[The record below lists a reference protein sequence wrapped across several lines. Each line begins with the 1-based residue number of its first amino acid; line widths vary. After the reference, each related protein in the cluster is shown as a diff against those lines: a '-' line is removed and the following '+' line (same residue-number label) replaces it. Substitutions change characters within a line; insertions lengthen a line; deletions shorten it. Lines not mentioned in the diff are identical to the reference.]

1 MEVNSAPRDRE
12 IRIGPL
18 MTKRIARFRC
28 RQPVC
33 IRLSALSN
41 HALRSSEPRDTIKG
55 TLLGQWKLCRFPGQH
70 QISGDDRRVVNVKMA
85 RVR

>member
-1 MEVNSAPRDRE
+1 MEVNSAPLDRE

-33 IRLSALSN
+33 MRLSALSN
-41 HALRSSEPRDTIKG
+41 HALR
-55 TLLGQWKLCRFPGQH
+55 
-70 QISGDDRRVVNVKMA
+70 
-85 RVR
+85 